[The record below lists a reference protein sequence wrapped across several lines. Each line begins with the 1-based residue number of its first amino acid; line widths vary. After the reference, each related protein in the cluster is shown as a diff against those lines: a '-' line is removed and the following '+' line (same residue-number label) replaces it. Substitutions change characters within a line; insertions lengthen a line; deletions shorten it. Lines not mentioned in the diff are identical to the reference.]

1 MNKISLL
8 RRYGLPV
15 VACGIALVVARPLR
29 AESSSFVL
37 AIIVSSLF
45 AGRGPG
51 LLAVCLSAVAFGQ
64 SVLPSRLSLSTSPS
78 SYLRFAVFLVVAY
91 TASELI
97 ESKRRSEE
105 ALRRSQAQLSR
116 ATRFATVAEL
126 AASIAHEISQP
137 LSAVVANGLACTQ
150 WLSAEPSN
158 ITNAKV
164 AAERIV
170 RDGKDAG
177 EIVSRIRALFRKT
190 TLEKVDLNING
201 VIDEV
206 LRLIQKDSVEKGIAI
221 EADLEKRLPPVPGD
235 RVQLQQ
241 VIFNLL
247 LNGIEAMEAVTA
259 RPKRLLIRSRMQ
271 NADSILVEV
280 RDYGTGLADS
290 ERIYEAFYTTKEKG
304 MGMGLSI
311 CRSIVEAHGGRL
323 GTTPSQGPGTTF
335 FFTLALGSKVSP

>member
-1 MNKISLL
+1 MNEISLL
-8 RRYGLPV
+8 RRYGVPV
-15 VACGIALVVARPLR
+15 VACGIALIVAGTVK

-51 LLAVCLSAVAFGQ
+51 LLAVGLSTIAFGV
-64 SVLPSRLSLSTSPS
+64 SVLPPRLSLVSSPS
-78 SYLRFAVFLVVAY
+78 SYLRFAVFLVVAF

-105 ALRRSQAQLSR
+105 ALRRSEAQLSR

-137 LSAVVANGLACTQ
+137 LSAVVANGLACMQ
-150 WLSAEPSN
+150 WLSAEPPN
-158 ITNAKV
+158 VTNAKV

-190 TLEKVDLNING
+190 ALEKVDLNVNS

-206 LRLIQKDSVEKGIAI
+206 LRLMQKDAI
-221 EADLEKRLPPVPGD
+221 EKQIVIETDLEKRLPPVLAD

-241 VIFNLL
+241 VIFNLV
-247 LNGIEAMEAVTA
+247 LNGMESMDTVTD
-259 RPKRLLIRSRMQ
+259 RPKKLLIRSKLQ
-271 NADSILVEV
+271 DGVAIEVEI

-290 ERIYEAFYTTKEKG
+290 ERIYEAFYTTKERG

-323 GTTPSQGPGTTF
+323 GTAPCQGPGTTF
-335 FFTLALGSKVSP
+335 IFTLPLEAKASS

>member
-1 MNKISLL
+1 MSETSLL
-8 RRYGLPV
+8 RRFGIPV
-15 VACGIALVVARPLR
+15 IACGIALMIARALR

-51 LLAVCLSAVAFGQ
+51 LLAVGLSAIAFGW
-64 SVLPSRLSLSTSPS
+64 SVLPLRLSLLTSPS
-78 SYLRFAVFLVVAY
+78 PYLRFAVFLIVAF

-105 ALRRSQAQLSR
+105 ALRRSEAQLSR

-137 LSAVVANGLACTQ
+137 LSAVVANGLACMQ
-150 WLSAEPSN
+150 WLSAEPPN
-158 ITNAKV
+158 VTNAKV

-177 EIVSRIRALFRKT
+177 EIVSRIRALFRKSA
-190 TLEKVDLNING
+190 LEKVDLNINS

-206 LRLIQKDSVEKGIAI
+206 LRLMQKETVEKQVVI
-221 EADLEKRLPPVPGD
+221 ETDLEKRLPPALGD

-247 LNGIEAMEAVTA
+247 LNGIEAMDTVTD
-259 RPKRLLIRSRMQ
+259 RPKKLLVRSKLQ
-271 NADSILVEV
+271 NAGSIVVEI

-290 ERIYEAFYTTKEKG
+290 EKIYEAFYTTKEKG

-323 GTTPSQGPGTTF
+323 GTAPCQGPGTTF
-335 FFTLALGSKVSP
+335 IFTLPLEAEASS

>member
-1 MNKISLL
+1 MSETSLL
-8 RRYGLPV
+8 RRYGIPV
-15 VACGIALVVARPLR
+15 IACGIALMIARALR

-51 LLAVCLSAVAFGQ
+51 LLAVGLSAIAFGW
-64 SVLPSRLSLSTSPS
+64 SVLPSRLSLLTSPS
-78 SYLRFAVFLVVAY
+78 PYLRFAVFLIVAF

-105 ALRRSQAQLSR
+105 ALRRSEAQLSR

-137 LSAVVANGLACTQ
+137 LSAVVANGLACMQ
-150 WLSAEPSN
+150 WLSAEPPN
-158 ITNAKV
+158 VTNAKV

-177 EIVSRIRALFRKT
+177 EIVSRIRALFRKSA
-190 TLEKVDLNING
+190 LEKVDLNINS

-206 LRLIQKDSVEKGIAI
+206 LRLMQKETVEKQVVI
-221 EADLEKRLPPVPGD
+221 ETDLEKRLPPALGD

-247 LNGIEAMEAVTA
+247 LNGIEAMDTVTD
-259 RPKRLLIRSRMQ
+259 RPKKLLVRSKLQ
-271 NADSILVEV
+271 NAGSIVVEI

-290 ERIYEAFYTTKEKG
+290 EKIYEAFYTTKEKG

-323 GTTPSQGPGTTF
+323 GTAPCQGPGTTF
-335 FFTLALGSKVSP
+335 IFTLPLEAEASS

>member
-15 VACGIALVVARPLR
+15 IACGIALVVARPLR

-37 AIIVSSLF
+37 AIIISSLF

-51 LLAVCLSAVAFGQ
+51 LLAVGLSAIAFGL
-64 SVLPSRLSLSTSPS
+64 SNLPWGLSPLTAPS
-78 SYLRFAVFLVVAY
+78 SYLRFAVFVVVAY

-137 LSAVVANGLACTQ
+137 LSAVVANGLACMQ
-150 WLSAEPSN
+150 WLSAEPPN
-158 ITNAKV
+158 VTNAKV

-201 VIDEV
+201 VIGEV

-241 VIFNLL
+241 VIFNLV
-247 LNGIEAMEAVTA
+247 LNGIEAMETVTD
-259 RPKRLLIRSRMQ
+259 RPKRLLIRSKMQ
-271 NADSILVEV
+271 NADSVLVEV

-323 GTTPSQGPGTTF
+323 GTAPSQGPGTTF
-335 FFTLALGSKVSP
+335 VFTLPLNSKASS

>member
-1 MNKISLL
+1 MNEISLL

-15 VACGIALVVARPLR
+15 VACVIALIVARPLR

-51 LLAVCLSAVAFGQ
+51 LLAVGLSAIAFGW
-64 SVLPSRLSLSTSPS
+64 SILPSRFSLLTSPG
-78 SYLRFAVFLVVAY
+78 SYLRFVVFLVVAF

-105 ALRRSQAQLSR
+105 ALRRTQAQLSR

-137 LSAVVANGLACTQ
+137 LSAVVANGLACVQ
-150 WLSAEPSN
+150 WLSAEPPN
-158 ITNAKV
+158 MINAKV

-190 TLEKVDLNING
+190 ALEKVDLNINDL
-201 VIDEV
+201 IDEV
-206 LRLIQKDSVEKGIAI
+206 LRLIQRETVEKRIAI
-221 EADLEKRLPPVPGD
+221 ETDLEKRLPPALGD

-247 LNGIEAMEAVTA
+247 LNGIEAMETVTD
-259 RPKRLLIRSRMQ
+259 RPKRLLIRSNMQ
-271 NADSILVEV
+271 NADAILVEI
-280 RDYGTGLADS
+280 RDSGTGLVDS
-290 ERIYEAFYTTKEKG
+290 ERVFEAFYTTKEKG

-323 GTTPSQGPGTTF
+323 GTMPAQGPGTTF
-335 FFTLALGSKVSP
+335 FFTLPLGSNVSA

>member
-15 VACGIALVVARPLR
+15 IACGIALVVARPLR

-37 AIIVSSLF
+37 AIIISSLF

-51 LLAVCLSAVAFGQ
+51 LLAVGLSAIAFGL
-64 SVLPSRLSLSTSPS
+64 SNLPWGLSPLTAPS
-78 SYLRFAVFLVVAY
+78 SYLRFAVFVVVAY

-137 LSAVVANGLACTQ
+137 LSAVVANGLACMQ
-150 WLSAEPSN
+150 WLSAEPPN
-158 ITNAKV
+158 VTNAKV

-201 VIDEV
+201 VIGEV
-206 LRLIQKDSVEKGIAI
+206 LRLIEKDSVEKGIAI

-241 VIFNLL
+241 VIFNLV
-247 LNGIEAMEAVTA
+247 LNGIEAMETVTD
-259 RPKRLLIRSRMQ
+259 RPKRLLIRSKMQ
-271 NADSILVEV
+271 NADSVLVEV

-323 GTTPSQGPGTTF
+323 GTAPSQGPGTTF
-335 FFTLALGSKVSP
+335 VFTLPLNSKASS